1 MGADVDLGEVTDD
14 QRTTMLALLSYPNP
28 EGIHTTEARWRNF
41 ARVELSLRDERIRQ
55 LEKQCASLAAEVD
68 RQRPVVEAAVAYLKY
83 EGNDRKEL
91 ITLRA
96 RINSAA
102 FQYQASNP
110 K

>member
-1 MGADVDLGEVTDD
+1 MGDVHAERLAAEVSRAND
-14 QRTTMLALLSYPNP
+14 
-28 EGIHTTEARWRNF
+28 
-41 ARVELSLRDERIRQ
+41 RIRQ
-55 LEKQCASLAAEVD
+55 LEKQCAVLAAEVD

-83 EGNDRKEL
+83 DGSDKGQL

-102 FQYQASNP
+102 FEYITSKP